1 MGHHRDDQV
10 ENRLMRG
17 YGMAKVS
24 RLSAGENLDGPDEEE
39 RWIVRP
45 LLEFDKVSNSLFNA
59 RFLKT
64 PIDFFIFPS

>member
-24 RLSAGENLDGPDEEE
+24 RLSGGEKLDGPNEEE

-45 LLEFDKVSNSLFNA
+45 LLEYDKVRISTFSAQSLRRKINSS
-59 RFLKT
+59 FL
-64 PIDFFIFPS
+64 